1 MKTILY
7 NSNQVVTCRGKKS
20 KKGSQMSDI
29 GLVENGSIVIED
41 GKIIWVGETEE
52 LQSLFDMKKYN
63 VIDCKGKVIT
73 PGYVD
78 SHTHLVFGGNREDE
92 YAMRLKGASYMEIM
106 EMGGG
111 INNTVNATRH
121 ESEDFLYE
129 KALKRLDSFLRFGV
143 TTVESKSGYGLDFE
157 TEIKQLNVNSR
168 INENHKID
176 VVSTYMGAHSI
187 PEEYKGR
194 EDEYV
199 DYMIDE
205 VLPYVVKEDLA
216 SFCDIFC
223 EKNVFTIEQSRRL
236 LLKAKEM
243 GLGLKIHADEIFR
256 LGGAE
261 LAAELS
267 MKSADHLL
275 KASDE
280 GLRAMNE
287 KNVVATLLPITAFSL
302 KEEYARGRFII
313 DNGGAVAIA
322 TDYNPGSCHSHSIP
336 LMIALSTIYMGLTIE
351 EVLNALTINAAAA
364 LGIEEHTGSIENGK
378 FADILLHDCPNYK
391 HISYNIS
398 INTVEKVIKKG
409 EIVYNRV

>member
-1 MKTILY
+1 MKTIFF
-7 NSNQVVTCRGKKS
+7 NSNQVVTCRGSHS
-20 KKGSQMSDI
+20 KKGSEMSDV
-29 GLVENGSIVIED
+29 GLVDNGSVVIED
-41 GKIIWVGETEE
+41 GKIVWVGQTDDLE
-52 LQSLFDMKKYN
+52 SIFDMKNYN
-63 VIDCKGKVIT
+63 IVDCKGKIIT
-73 PGYVD
+73 PAYVD

-111 INNTVNATRH
+111 INNTVRATRQ

-143 TTVESKSGYGLDFE
+143 TTIESKSGYGLDFD
-157 TEIKQLNVNSR
+157 TEIKQLRVNKKIDANHNV
-168 INENHKID
+168 D
-176 VVSTYMGAHSI
+176 VVSTYMGAHSV
-187 PEEYKGR
+187 PDEYKGK
-194 EDEYV
+194 EDQYI
-199 DYMIDE
+199 DYMIDK
-205 VLPYVVKEDLA
+205 VLPYVVSEELA
-216 SFCDIFC
+216 TFCDIFC
-223 EKNVFTIEQSRRL
+223 EKNVFSIEQSRRL
-236 LLKAKEM
+236 MIRAKEM
-243 GLGLKIHADEIFR
+243 GLGLKIHADEIYR

-261 LAAELS
+261 LAAELE

-275 KASDE
+275 KASDQ
-280 GLRAMNE
+280 GIKAMA
-287 KNVVATLLPITAFSL
+287 KSGVVATLLPITAFSL

-351 EVLNALTINAAAA
+351 EVLNALTINGAAA
-364 LGIEEHTGSIENGK
+364 LGLEKITGSIEKGKNG
-378 FADILLHDCPNYK
+378 DILIHDCPNYK

-398 INTVEKVIKKG
+398 VNTVEKVIKKG